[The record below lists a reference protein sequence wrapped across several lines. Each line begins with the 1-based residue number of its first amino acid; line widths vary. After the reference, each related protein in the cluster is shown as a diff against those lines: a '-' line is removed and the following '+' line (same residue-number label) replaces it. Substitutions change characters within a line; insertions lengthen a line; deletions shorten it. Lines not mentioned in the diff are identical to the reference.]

1 MPIYVLRK
9 LQLVSWNYRVRCK
22 KIYFLHLLSL
32 IGKQSLFFKSI
43 QREHEM
49 FLNWMIITS
58 VNFYLLLMCWKQDMF
73 LIIVLEKVLVK
84 LELDS
89 FVQIRKQASHMLF

>member
-32 IGKQSLFFKSI
+32 IGKQSLVLICPTGTRNVS
-43 QREHEM
+43 ELDDHYLCEL
-49 FLNWMIITS
+49 FLFA
-58 VNFYLLLMCWKQDMF
+58 VN
-73 LIIVLEKVLVK
+73 VLETGHVSNYCFRK
-84 LELDS
+84 S
-89 FVQIRKQASHMLF
+89 FSEIRIRQFCTN